1 MKYLLPYL
9 RQSRSLIG
17 SNLRPISSS
26 SLRRGSYLPHHKIPL
41 NFHPSILSCPTQPS
55 SIFTMSKPQILLLG
69 EIDHAKKEWSELS
82 NIGELIEPK
91 ARSRQEFIEEC
102 KNGVYDKVVAVYRT
116 FTSVAITGLIDEEL
130 ISALPKG
137 LKFIAHNGAG
147 YDQIDVHACTKH
159 DIRVSNVPTAVDD
172 ATADTNMFLIL
183 GALRGFNTS
192 MMALRK
198 NHWKG
203 SPAPP
208 LGHDPQ
214 GKVLGILGMGGIGR
228 NLMKKAT
235 AFGMSVQ
242 YHNRTKLSEELSGG
256 AKYVSF
262 DELLATSDVLSLNLP
277 LNKNTRHIISTEEFK
292 KMKKGVVI
300 TNTARGAVM
309 NEDALVK
316 ALESGQVWSAGLD
329 VFEEEPKVHQGL
341 IDNPH
346 VMLVP
351 HMGTWTVETQTK
363 MEVWCIDNVRSAIE
377 KGKLMS
383 PVGEQ
388 KDM

>member
-1 MKYLLPYL
+1 MTK
-9 RQSRSLIG
+9 
-17 SNLRPISSS
+17 
-26 SLRRGSYLPHHKIPL
+26 PH
-41 NFHPSILSCPTQPS
+41 
-55 SIFTMSKPQILLLG
+55 ILLLG
-69 EIDHAKKEWSELS
+69 EIDHAKGEWNALS
-82 NIGELIEPK
+82 DIGELIEPK

-102 KNGVYDKVVAVYRT
+102 KSGRFDNVVAAYRT
-116 FTSVAITGLIDEEL
+116 FTS
-130 ISALPKG
+130 G

-147 YDQIDVHACTKH
+147 YDQIDVHAC
-159 DIRVSNVPTAVDD
+159 
-172 ATADTNMFLIL
+172 
-183 GALRGFNTS
+183 FNTS
-192 MMALRK
+192 MMALRAG
-198 NHWKG
+198 HWKG

-228 NLMKKAT
+228 NLQKKAA
-235 AFGMSVQ
+235 AFGMVSQ
-242 YHNRTKLSEELSGG
+242 YHNRTKLSDELSGG

-262 DELLATSDVLSLNLP
+262 DELLATSDVISLNLP

-300 TNTARGAVM
+300 INTARGAVM

-341 IDNPH
+341 INNPH

-351 HMGTWTVETQTK
+351 HMGTWTIETQTK
-363 MEVWCIDNVRSAIE
+363 MEIWCIDNVRSAIE
-377 KGKLMS
+377 QGKLMS